1 MKCACRGRER
11 GWKNNGGGGGGEGTL
26 IDETRDA
33 HIRASGIERCGMAG
47 DERRTGGFLS
57 NYNDVAAPRLFNETE
72 IRDRSVLANLS

>member
-1 MKCACRGRER
+1 MRAGGER
-11 GWKNNGGGGGGEGTL
+11 GWKNNGGGETL